1 MQKNK
6 GEIIAMSIFEYNE
19 EEEKRKLRKAEYE
32 AGMAEGVMKTKK
44 EAVISLAEMGVP
56 LQQITQ
62 GVKVEEK
69 TVHKW
74 LNEKKNMKTTY

>member
-6 GEIIAMSIFEYNE
+6 GDIIAMSIFEYNE
-19 EEEKRKLRKAEYE
+19 EEEIRKLRKAEYE
-32 AGMAEGVMKTKK
+32 AGVIRAKK

-56 LQQITQ
+56 LQQIVQ

-74 LNEKKNMKTTY
+74 LNEKKNMKTI

>member
-1 MQKNK
+1 
-6 GEIIAMSIFEYNE
+6 
-19 EEEKRKLRKAEYE
+19 
-32 AGMAEGVMKTKK
+32 MAEGVMKTKK

-74 LNEKKNMKTTY
+74 LNEKRI

>member
-1 MQKNK
+1 MYYMQKNK

-19 EEEKRKLRKAEYE
+19 KEEIRKLRKAEYE
-32 AGMAEGVMKTKK
+32 AGVISAKK

-69 TVHKW
+69 TVYKW
-74 LNEKKNMKTTY
+74 LNEKKNMKTI

>member
-6 GEIIAMSIFEYNE
+6 GDIIAMSIFEYNE
-19 EEEKRKLRKAEYE
+19 EEEIRKLRKAEYE
-32 AGMAEGVMKTKK
+32 AGVISAKK
-44 EAVISLAEMGVP
+44 EAVISLAEMGVS
-56 LQQITQ
+56 LQQIAQ

-74 LNEKKNMKTTY
+74 LNEKKNMKTI

>member
-19 EEEKRKLRKAEYE
+19 KEEIRKLRKAEYE
-32 AGMAEGVMKTKK
+32 A
-44 EAVISLAEMGVP
+44 
-56 LQQITQ
+56 QQITQ

>member
-1 MQKNK
+1 MK
-6 GEIIAMSIFEYNE
+6 
-19 EEEKRKLRKAEYE
+19 KRKKGNSGKLS
-32 AGMAEGVMKTKK
+32 MKLVWQTKK

>member
-19 EEEKRKLRKAEYE
+19 EEEIRKLRKAEYE
-32 AGMAEGVMKTKK
+32 AGVISAKK

-56 LQQITQ
+56 LPQIAQ

-74 LNEKKNMKTTY
+74 LNEKKNIKTTY

>member
-1 MQKNK
+1 MYYMQKNK

-19 EEEKRKLRKAEYE
+19 EEEIRKLRKAEYE
-32 AGMAEGVMKTKK
+32 AGVISAKK

-62 GVKVEEK
+62 RVKVEEK

>member
-19 EEEKRKLRKAEYE
+19 EEEIRKLRKAEYE
-32 AGMAEGVMKTKK
+32 AGVISAKK

-56 LQQITQ
+56 LQQIT
-62 GVKVEEK
+62 
-69 TVHKW
+69 
-74 LNEKKNMKTTY
+74 

>member
-1 MQKNK
+1 
-6 GEIIAMSIFEYNE
+6 
-19 EEEKRKLRKAEYE
+19 
-32 AGMAEGVMKTKK
+32 MAEGVMKTKK
-44 EAVISLAEMGVP
+44 EAVISLAEMGLSV
-56 LQQITQ
+56 QQIAQ

>member
-1 MQKNK
+1 
-6 GEIIAMSIFEYNE
+6 
-19 EEEKRKLRKAEYE
+19 
-32 AGMAEGVMKTKK
+32 MAEGVMKTKK

-56 LQQITQ
+56 LQQIAQ

-69 TVHKW
+69 TVHKC

>member
-1 MQKNK
+1 MYYMQKNK

-19 EEEKRKLRKAEYE
+19 EEEIRKLRKAEYE
-32 AGMAEGVMKTKK
+32 AGVISAKK

>member
-6 GEIIAMSIFEYNE
+6 GDIIAMSIFEYNE
-19 EEEKRKLRKAEYE
+19 EEEIRKLRKAEYE
-32 AGMAEGVMKTKK
+32 AGVISAKK
-44 EAVISLAEMGVP
+44 EAVISLSEMGVP
-56 LQQITQ
+56 LQQIAQ

-74 LNEKKNMKTTY
+74 LNEKKNMKTI